1 MSGSNNNLINAKRC
15 KNDEFYTGLSDIENE
30 LSHYKD
36 HFKDKVIYCNCD
48 DPRVSN
54 FFHYFSHNFNRL
66 GLKRL
71 ISSCYKNQKADLF
84 SKNDSEKAVFLD
96 YCGTKND
103 NDMPDKDEIGVR
115 LLGGDG
121 DFRNSENIAL
131 LKQAD
136 IVVTNPPFSLF
147 REYMAQLVEHDK
159 KFLIIGNQNAICY
172 KEIFPLLRENKVW
185 LGHSY
190 GGMIFRVPDYNGATN
205 DRIGTTERCFGN
217 ICWFTNLKSNKRKEK
232 LPLFRLYNETDYPKY
247 DNYDAINVDRVI
259 DIPVCYDGAMGVPI
273 TFMHK
278 HNPDQFDVLGL
289 SRYIDCDSRVKKD
302 FTVNGETVYM
312 RVVIKH
318 KKTMKVELKE
328 VLNTSKIAEISG
340 ISEDMLLE
348 SIVRGDLDI
357 LHNYE
362 KVNFIDVIK
371 RISNKLNYLIIDKRK
386 L

>member
-1 MSGSNNNLINAKRC
+1 MSGHNNNLHNAKAC

-30 LSHYKD
+30 LAHYKG
-36 HFKDKVIYCNCD
+36 HFKGKAIYCNCD

-71 ISSCYKNQKADLF
+71 IGSCYKNQKPDLF
-84 SKNDSEKAVFLD
+84 SQNDSEKAVYLD
-96 YCGTKND
+96 YGGTKND
-103 NDMPDKDEIGVR
+103 NDMPDKDEIGISH
-115 LLGGDG
+115 LAGDG
-121 DFRNSENIAL
+121 DFRNAESIAL

-172 KEIFPLLRENKVW
+172 KEIFPLLKDNKVW
-185 LGHSY
+185 LGHRY
-190 GGMIFRVPDYNGATN
+190 GGMTFHVAEHN
-205 DRIGTTERCFGN
+205 DALGTKTQTFGN
-217 ICWFTNLKSNKRKEK
+217 ICWFTNLENNKRNDT
-232 LPLFRLYNETDYPKY
+232 LPLFRLYNENDYPKY
-247 DNYDAINVDRVI
+247 DNYDAINVDRVNN
-259 DIPVCYDGAMGVPI
+259 IPVDYDGAMGVPI

-278 HNPDQFDVLGL
+278 YNPEQFDVLGL

-318 KKTMKVELKE
+318 KKP
-328 VLNTSKIAEISG
+328 
-340 ISEDMLLE
+340 
-348 SIVRGDLDI
+348 
-357 LHNYE
+357 
-362 KVNFIDVIK
+362 
-371 RISNKLNYLIIDKRK
+371 
-386 L
+386 